1 MSTSEHV
8 ESDGQRRAGRP
19 RTRILTQKR
28 ITDAAMRVA
37 SHDGYDALTMAKLAK
52 ALDVTP
58 AALYNHAHSKRQIL
72 RWIEDRLMAAVDA
85 SAFETEPWDLALAAW
100 ARSYRLVM
108 KEHDSLVEAI
118 AKMPVAGATE
128 TLAMYESVAAGLRRA
143 GCPDASIMPAIVA
156 IESFIYGSAYDLN
169 APLDIFDLGDQA
181 DAAPTLA
188 AAVAAHPPRELR
200 EQAFERGLEALIRGL
215 GAAAGLETTTL

>member
-1 MSTSEHV
+1 MSNTEHV

-37 SHDGYDALTMAKLAK
+37 THEGYDSLTMAKLAK

-85 SAFETEPWDLALAAW
+85 SAFETEPWDTALAAW

-118 AKMPVAGATE
+118 AKMPVAGAIE
-128 TLAMYESVAAGLRRA
+128 TLAMYESVAAGLRSA
-143 GCPDASIMPAIVA
+143 GWPASSIMPAVVA

-169 APLDIFDLGDQA
+169 APLDLFELGEHA
-181 DAAPTLA
+181 ATAPTLA
-188 AAVAAHPPRELR
+188 ASVAAHPAEELR
-200 EQAFERGLEALIRGL
+200 ELAFERGLEALIHGL
-215 GAAAGLETTTL
+215 GLAAGVQPTGP

>member
-1 MSTSEHV
+1 MSIGDHEQ
-8 ESDGQRRAGRP
+8 SDGQRRAGRP

-37 SHDGYDALTMAKLAK
+37 THEGYDSLTMAKLAK

-85 SAFETEPWDLALAAW
+85 SAFDTEPWDAALAAW
-100 ARSYRLVM
+100 ARSYRRVM

-118 AKMPVAGATE
+118 AKMPVAGATD
-128 TLAMYESVAAGLRRA
+128 TLAMYERVASGLRRA
-143 GCPDASIMPAIVA
+143 GWPDSSIMPAIVA

-169 APLDIFDLGDQA
+169 APLDIFDLGGHA

-188 AAVAAHPPRELR
+188 ASVAAHSPEALR

-215 GAAAGLETTTL
+215 GAAAGA

>member
-1 MSTSEHV
+1 MSISDHEQ
-8 ESDGQRRAGRP
+8 SDGQRRAGRP

-37 SHDGYDALTMAKLAK
+37 THEGYDSLTMANLAK

-85 SAFETEPWDLALAAW
+85 SAFETEPWDAALAAW

-118 AKMPVAGATE
+118 AKMPVAGATD
-128 TLAMYESVAAGLRRA
+128 TLAMYESVASGLRQA
-143 GCPDASIMPAIVA
+143 GWPDASIMPAIVA

-169 APLDIFDLGDQA
+169 APLDIFDLGEHA

-188 AAVAAHPPRELR
+188 ASVAAHSPEVLR

-215 GAAAGLETTTL
+215 GAASGA